1 MRESTPLTTPRVMGT
16 ETEFGI
22 ASRDPSATDPIS
34 NSLAVI
40 GHYPGLS
47 VPHAVWDYENENPLL
62 DARGFEV
69 DGERERPNPDY
80 NRQLNKVLANG
91 GRLYVDGAHPE
102 YSTPECT
109 NPREIVAYERI
120 SERILAQCLDEMTRV
135 RGSEQFVLYKNN
147 SDGKGNSYGYH
158 ENYMLSRLVPFERI
172 VKALA
177 PFFVT
182 RPIYAGAGKVGAEN
196 QTSPADYQISQ
207 RADFFECLVDLN
219 TMVKRPI
226 VNSRDEPHADYGKY
240 RRLHVIVGDANMA
253 ELSTYLKVGTL
264 AIVLDLVEAGVEL
277 PQVELDDPVL
287 AIKQVSRDLT
297 MNGVLKL
304 TGGRSTTALE
314 IQRAYLKAAMDFYA
328 CHELNQVTKDVL
340 VRWEDVLDKL
350 ERDPRLLAHEL
361 DWVAKRHI
369 MESYMDRKGC
379 GWNDSRVRL
388 MDLQYHDVRPDKGL
402 YYTLERSHLIERVVQ
417 DVEVSRA
424 EFLPPP
430 GTRAYFRGRCIG
442 KFSKS
447 IYGASWTSVLFDV
460 GNTTIKKVPLMDP
473 LRGTESL
480 TADLL
485 DQSDTAE
492 ALLARL
498 KAS

>member
-1 MRESTPLTTPRVMGT
+1 MQDSKPVTTSRVVGT

-22 ASRDPSATDPIS
+22 ASRDASATDPIA

-40 GHYPGLS
+40 AHYPGIS

-69 DGERERPNPDY
+69 EGERERPNPEY

-102 YSTPECT
+102 YSTPECI

-120 SERILAQCLDEMTRV
+120 SEHILVQCLQRIAQA
-135 RGSEQFVLYKNN
+135 RGREQFVLYKNN

-158 ENYMLSRLVPFERI
+158 ENYMLSRSVPFERI

-177 PFFVT
+177 PFLVT
-182 RPIYAGAGKVGAEN
+182 RLIYAGAGKVGGEN
-196 QTSPADYQISQ
+196 QTAPADYQISQ

-226 VNSRDEPHADYGKY
+226 INSRDEPHADYDKY

-264 AIVLDLVEAGVEL
+264 GILLDLLEAGVDL
-277 PQVELDDPVL
+277 PQFDLDDPVL
-287 AIKQVSRDLT
+287 GIKQVSRDLD
-297 MNGVLKL
+297 MRDSLKL
-304 TGGRSTTALE
+304 TGGRWTTAIE
-314 IQRAYLKAAMDFYA
+314 VQRAYLKAAMHFYA
-328 CHELNQVTKDVL
+328 CHELSQITKDVL

-350 ERDPRLLAHEL
+350 ERDPRSLVHEL
-361 DWVAKRHI
+361 DWAAKRQMI
-369 MESYMDRKGC
+369 ESYMDRKGC
-379 GWNDSRVRL
+379 GWSDPRVRL
-388 MDLQYHDVRPDKGL
+388 MDLQYHDLRPEKGL
-402 YYTLERSHLIERVVQ
+402 YYTLERSHFIERVVQ
-417 DVEVSRA
+417 DIEISRS
-424 EFLPPP
+424 EFAPPP
-430 GTRAYFRGRCIG
+430 GTRAYFRGCCIR
-442 KFSKS
+442 KFSNS

-473 LRGTESL
+473 LRGTQSL
-480 TADLL
+480 TADLI

-498 KAS
+498 KA